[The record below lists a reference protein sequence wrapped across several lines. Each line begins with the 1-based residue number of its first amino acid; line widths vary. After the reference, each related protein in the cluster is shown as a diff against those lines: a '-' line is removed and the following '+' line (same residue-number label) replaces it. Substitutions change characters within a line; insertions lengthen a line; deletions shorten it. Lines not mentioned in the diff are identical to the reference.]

1 MLVAV
6 LPAAL
11 TLAGCDQVKK
21 LMHGK
26 PAGQVVATVNGQE
39 ITSLE
44 LRQELGNFQ
53 SRDPKIVKLAQQR
66 ALQQIIMRD
75 LLVQKAKEAKLDK
88 SAEFKLQVLR
98 GEQGLLAQLFE
109 RSAASGVPAPTRQ
122 EAETFVSSHP
132 QMFAQR
138 RILIVDQVLAPPGK
152 IDPQKFAA
160 LKTLDEVK
168 NLFNSQNLPYQ
179 ENVVTID
186 TLSANPQVIQQ
197 IDKLA
202 PGDVFVV
209 PQNGGLVFN
218 HVSETRS
225 VPFRGDL
232 TVNFAMNALRQQR
245 ARDAVRTKLET
256 IRKDAEPKIV
266 YAAGYKPPPPGAKPA
281 TPGAPAADASA
292 AGAAATAAPAPATP
306 AKP

>member
-1 MLVAV
+1 MAAV
-6 LPAAL
+6 IAAST
-11 TLAGCDQVKK
+11 TLGGCDQIKK
-21 LMHGK
+21 LIHGK
-26 PAGQVVATVNGQE
+26 PSGQVVATVNGQE

-88 SAEFKLQVLR
+88 SAEFKLQVVR
-98 GEQGLLAQLFE
+98 GEQGLLAQLYE

-122 EAETFVSSHP
+122 EAETFVAAHP

-186 TLSANPQVIQQ
+186 TLSANPQLIQQ

-202 PGDVFVV
+202 PGDIFVV
-209 PQNGGLVFN
+209 PQNGALVFN
-218 HVSETRS
+218 RVSETRS

-232 TVNFAMNALRQQR
+232 TVNFATNALRTQR
-245 ARDAVRTKLET
+245 ARDAVRTRLET
-256 IRKDAEPKIV
+256 IRKDAESKIV
-266 YAAGYKPPPPGAKPA
+266 YAAGYKPPPPTAKPA
-281 TPGAPAADASA
+281 TPGAPAAGAPAVA
-292 AGAAATAAPAPATP
+292 APVPAAPA
-306 AKP
+306 KP